1 MAKMISIM
9 PYISKNDKDLVT
21 VVIADMMSG
30 KNKVTFHCH
39 IKSLE
44 DIITNNLFDYER

>member
-30 KNKVTFHCH
+30 KNKVTFHCS
-39 IKSLE
+39 IKILE